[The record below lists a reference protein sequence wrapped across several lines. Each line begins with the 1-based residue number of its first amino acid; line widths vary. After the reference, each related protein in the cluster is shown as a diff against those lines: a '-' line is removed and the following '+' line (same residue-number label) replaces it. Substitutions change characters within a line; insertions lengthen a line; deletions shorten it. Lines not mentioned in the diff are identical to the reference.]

1 MELLVELINQKEIS
15 NSSKKVYIS
24 LLKRMAKLKFKIPM
38 KESEEIKRVE
48 SFIETFDNPNSKLD
62 FLNLIIVLRN
72 IKELPVDKL
81 KQLRIKLKQIQK
93 THQVGKLNNVAEKL
107 ISYETFNEKLNEAFE
122 DKQFEKYIVNYLMM
136 NYGVRNK
143 DLDLTIIKTKKEIEP
158 KKNYLLLKKDR
169 VKYIRDDYKTHSKY
183 GTQTHDITDDKF
195 IFAVK
200 KLGPRKLLEGNQI
213 SNALRKLYI
222 NKHNEAKIFKM
233 MIDHYYDNK
242 DSEAIKRISET
253 RGTSL
258 GVVDGFYNVNAE
270 TNPIEQAKAMN

>member
-38 KESEEIKRVE
+38 KENEEIKRVE

-93 THQVGKLNNVAEKL
+93 THQVDKLNNVAEKL

-158 KKNYLLLKKDR
+158 KKNYLLIKKDGI
-169 VKYIRDDYKTHSKY
+169 KYIRDDYKTHSKY

-258 GVVDGFYNVNAE
+258 NVVDGFYNVNAE
-270 TNPIEQAKAMN
+270 SNPIEQAKAMN

>member
-107 ISYETFNEKLNEAFE
+107 ISYETFNEKLNEAFD

>member
-169 VKYIRDDYKTHSKY
+169 IKYIRDDYKTHSKY

>member
-15 NSSKKVYIS
+15 ESSKKVYIS

-38 KESEEIKRVE
+38 KESQESKRV
-48 SFIETFDNPNSKLD
+48 SAFIDTFDNPNSKLD

-81 KQLRIKLKQIQK
+81 KELRIKFKQVQK
-93 THQVGKLNNVAEKL
+93 THQVDKLKDVGDKL
-107 ISYETFNEKLNEAFE
+107 ISYEMFNQKLDEAFE
-122 DKQFEKYIVNYLMM
+122 DQQYKKYIVNYLMM
-136 NYGVRNK
+136 NFGVRNK
-143 DLDLTIIKTKKEIEP
+143 DLNLTIIKAKKDIEP
-158 KKNYLLLKKDR
+158 KNNYLLIKKDGI
-169 VKYIRDDYKTHSKY
+169 KYIRDDYKTHSKY
-183 GTQTHDITDDKF
+183 GTQTHDITDTKF

-200 KLGPRKLLEGNQI
+200 KLGLGKLLDANQI

-222 NKHNEAKIFKM
+222 DKHGEAKIFKM

-242 DSEAIKRISET
+242 DSEAIKRISQT

-270 TNPIEQAKAMN
+270 TNPIEQAKAMA